1 MEMEEDTLESNFQ
14 KRFGWYIVLNRVA
27 EDDITRHNEITTKTI
42 IAVMNQLSYIL
53 EKERIQVAIQKQM
66 MGTQQR

>member
-1 MEMEEDTLESNFQ
+1 LEGNFQ

-27 EDDITRHNEITTKTI
+27 QDDITRHKEVTIQTI

-53 EKERIQVAIQKQM
+53 EKERIEVAIQKQM
-66 MGTQQR
+66 MSTQQR